1 MCAARVVSFQRI
13 NEAADESNEE
23 QFRPGACNRRCHP
36 LLCIAVVVALVLVI
50 ALVTAIAVGVTVGA
64 SSSSAG
70 VGDPWLNVSLPP
82 NIQPQTYE
90 LSLSVDLTKFT
101 VQGVV
106 TISAAVQAATPY
118 ILVHALDMDISSTSV
133 STGTI
138 SDQFF
143 YTKNEFYVIVMNEDL
158 PAGQSIVITLNF
170 NYNITDGLSGFYRS
184 SYTTN
189 GTTAYLANTQFE
201 PTDAR
206 RAFPCFDEPAFKAN
220 FTIHITH
227 DCHYTAV
234 SNMPISSM
242 SGDCTSVGSS
252 VTTSFQT
259 SVRMSTYLVAFI
271 VSQFSYVN
279 GTTGGSNP
287 VEVIVLAAAQV

>member
-1 MCAARVVSFQRI
+1 MSDKHEKIHLV
-13 NEAADESNEE
+13 DERHEVE
-23 QFRPGACNRRCHP
+23 WKPNRRRR
-36 LLCIAVVVALVLVI
+36 LRNGKALFVISLAIVVVCLV
-50 ALVTAIAVGVTVGA
+50 AAAIAVGVTVRA

-70 VGDPWLNVSLPP
+70 VGDPWLNVRLPP
-82 NIQPQTYE
+82 NIQPQTYD
-90 LSLSVDLTKFT
+90 LSLGVDLTKFT

-106 TISAAVQAATPY
+106 KISAAVQAATPY
-118 ILVHALDMDISSTSV
+118 ILVHALNMDISSTSV

-143 YTKNEFYVIVMNEDL
+143 YTKNEFYVIVMKENL

-170 NYNITDGLSGFYRS
+170 NYNLTDGLSGFYRS

-189 GTTAYLANTQFE
+189 GTTAYLATTQFE

-220 FTIHITH
+220 FTIHVTH

-234 SNMPISSM
+234 SNMPVSSM
-242 SGDCTSVGSS
+242 SGDCTSAGSS
-252 VTTSFQT
+252 VTTNFQT

-271 VSQFSYVN
+271 VSQFSYIN

-287 VEVIVLAAAQV
+287 VEV